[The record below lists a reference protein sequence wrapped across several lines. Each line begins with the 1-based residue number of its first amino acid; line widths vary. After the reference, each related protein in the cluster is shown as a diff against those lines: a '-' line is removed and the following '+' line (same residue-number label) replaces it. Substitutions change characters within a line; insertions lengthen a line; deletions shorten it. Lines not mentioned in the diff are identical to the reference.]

1 MEQIEAIT
9 AVHHPVRRRIYDYL
23 SLHGASQVTTLARE
37 LGLQVG
43 SVSHHLRMLKRAGVV
58 EPAPDRTGDRR
69 TSWWQPSRQGLSW
82 SAEDFSDSP
91 ADALLAR
98 EAERAN
104 VETHVGRLRAWHR
117 RTAPLPEWSRA
128 AFSIDAL
135 AWATPDELAA
145 LAAAMRETFAAWQ
158 AGLDSGPGTDA
169 DADAD
174 ARPERMPVFVFAHG
188 FPTVP

>member
-23 SLHGASQVTTLARE
+23 SLHGSTQVTTLARE

-58 EPAPDRTGDRR
+58 EQAPDRTGDRR
-69 TSWWQPSRQGLSW
+69 TSWWQPAKQGLTW
-82 SAEDFSDSP
+82 SADDFSGSP

-104 VETHVGRLRAWHR
+104 VEAHVGRLRAWHR

-128 AFSIDAL
+128 AFSIDTV
-135 AWATPDELAA
+135 AWATPDELEA
-145 LAAAMRETFAAWQ
+145 LSAAMRETFAAWQ
-158 AGLDSGPGTDA
+158 SGLGTD
-169 DADAD
+169 DGTDD
-174 ARPERMPVFVFAHG
+174 GTGARAGRTPVFVFAHG
-188 FPTVP
+188 FPTAP

>member
-1 MEQIEAIT
+1 MERIEAIT

-23 SLHGASQVTTLARE
+23 SLHGTAQVTTLARA

-58 EPAPDRTGDRR
+58 EHAPDTTGDRR
-69 TSWWQPSRQGLSW
+69 TSWWQTSRSGLTW
-82 SAEDFSDSP
+82 SAEDFTDSP

-117 RTAPLPEWSRA
+117 RTAPLPEWARA
-128 AFSIDAL
+128 AFSIDTL
-135 AWATPDELAA
+135 AWATPDELEA
-145 LAAAMRETFAAWQ
+145 LSAAMRETFAAWQ
-158 AGLDSGPGTDA
+158 AGIDESDAEA
-169 DADAD
+169 DADA
-174 ARPERMPVFVFAHG
+174 ERRPVFVFAHG